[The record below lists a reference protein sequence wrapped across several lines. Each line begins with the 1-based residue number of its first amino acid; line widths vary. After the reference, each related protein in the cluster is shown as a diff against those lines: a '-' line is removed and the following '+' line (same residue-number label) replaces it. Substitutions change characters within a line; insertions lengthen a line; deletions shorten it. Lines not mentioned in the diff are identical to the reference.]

1 MKDSV
6 SVQTEDRGSGVE
18 PFKGQ
23 WEAKTELAS
32 CANEPWERMP
42 ENNTGS
48 LSQAIGG
55 FRESAQFHD

>member
-1 MKDSV
+1 VKD

-32 CANEPWERMP
+32 CANETLERMV
-42 ENNTGS
+42 ENNTD
-48 LSQAIGG
+48 
-55 FRESAQFHD
+55 R